1 MATDAKGRVIKSIVT
16 DGTKADCKITFA
28 LIKDIKT
35 GILNANRAYN
45 TNYIVEYAKNDI
57 EIVILPKSNRSLKRN
72 EDVLEPS

>member
-16 DGTKADCKITFA
+16 DGTKADCKIAFA
-28 LIKDIKT
+28 LIKNIKT